1 MNLKR
6 SAFTIPGLM
15 LVSGSAYASGG
26 IPHFINYYEMITTKF
41 GLDHHFMVVLS
52 ALLVIIL
59 LFLIG
64 SIFSK
69 SVNSK
74 LEGGDLTPDGKFSLS
89 LMVEVVMDFVYS
101 LTKDQCGKE
110 YKKYFGLLSSIF
122 LFILVCNL
130 TGLIPGFPPAT
141 ESMST
146 NVAIG
151 LVAFVVYNV
160 SGFKEHGLGYI
171 KQFMGPVIFIAPLF
185 FCIELFSHFS
195 RPLSLGLRLTG
206 NIFGDHLLL
215 GVFTGLFPFVIPSV
229 LMFFGLLVACVQSF
243 VFTLLTGI
251 YISMAIS
258 HDH

>member
-1 MNLKR
+1 MNLKK
-6 SAFTIPGLM
+6 SYIAAFLLLT
-15 LVSGSAYASGG
+15 SEAAFASGG
-26 IPHFINYYEMITTKF
+26 LPHFISYYQIIVDSFGINPKF
-41 GLDHHFMVVLS
+41 IPVLS
-52 ALLVIIL
+52 SALVLFL
-59 LFLIG
+59 LFIG
-64 SIFSK
+64 GTIFSSSVK
-69 SVNSK
+69 SS
-74 LEGGDLTPDGKFSLS
+74 LAGDVTPSGKFSLS
-89 LMVEVVMDFVYS
+89 LMVEMAMDIVHS
-101 LTKDQCGKE
+101 LAKDQCGK
-110 YKKYFGLLSSIF
+110 KFLNYFTLLSTIF

-141 ESMST
+141 ENMST

-151 LVAFVVYNV
+151 LVAFVVYNI
-160 SGFKEHGLGYI
+160 SGIKEHGISYI

-185 FCIELFSHFS
+185 FCIEVFSHLS

-215 GVFTGLFPFVIPSV
+215 AVFTGLVPFVVPAV
-229 LMFFGLLVACVQSF
+229 LMFFGLLVACIQSF